1 MRALA
6 GQLNTVSVSTVAD
19 LQLSSSSSSAAAA
32 AAAASSSPSRR
43 GPVQRGLR
51 SDLKEKQKEES
62 DKCARDILY
71 IRERERERERERRR
85 VLAGTRGSVPTD
97 GKTISTDDKKYLEQR
112 LQLS

>member
-6 GQLNTVSVSTVAD
+6 GQLNTVSVSAVVD
-19 LQLSSSSSSAAAA
+19 LQLSSSA

-51 SDLKEKQKEES
+51 SDLKEKQKEEN

-71 IRERERERERERRR
+71 IRERERERE
-85 VLAGTRGSVPTD
+85 
-97 GKTISTDDKKYLEQR
+97 KLEMDNFIK
-112 LQLS
+112 LQGM